1 MGAMTLVELLPAEPR
16 PDDALD
22 AVVAWAEGRGM
33 TLYPAQEEALIELAS
48 GANVILATPTGSGKS
63 LVAAGAHLMA
73 LAAGIRSFYT
83 APIKALVSEKFF
95 DLCTAF
101 GTDRVGMMTGDAS
114 VNPGAPIICCTAE
127 ILANLA
133 LRHGAAADIGQV
145 VADEFHYYAEPD
157 RGWAWQV
164 PLLEL
169 PQAQFLLMSATL
181 GDVSRFEDDLT
192 RRTSRPTTTVRSA
205 TRPVPLDFSY
215 RTTPL
220 HETLEELLATGRA
233 PVYVVHP
240 TQAGAAER
248 AQSLMSVNLCT
259 REQKDAI
266 AEAIGGFRFTAG
278 FGRTLSRLVRHGVG
292 VHHAG
297 MLPRYRRLVE
307 RLAQLGLLPVICGTD
322 TLGVGIN
329 VPIRTV
335 LMTSLTKFDGTRV
348 RHLTAREFHQIAGR
362 AGRAG
367 YDTTGSVVVQ
377 APEHVIENERALAR
391 AGDDPKKRRKVVR
404 KKPPDGFVSWSEGT
418 FDRLVAAEPETLT
431 SSFAVSHSMLLQVAA
446 RPGDPVATMR
456 ALLTDNH
463 ETPTAQRRHI
473 RRAIAIYRS
482 LRAGGVVE
490 RLPEPDEHG
499 RTIRLTVDLPEDFA
513 LNQPLSPFALAAL
526 ELLDPASPTYALDV
540 CSVIESTLEDPGP
553 VLTAQRHKARG
564 EAVAQ
569 MKADGLEY
577 EERMTQLEDV
587 TYPRPLADLL
597 ETAWDAYRAGHPW
610 VADHPVRPKSVVRDM
625 YERAMGFVDFVGH
638 YGLARSE
645 GTVLRYLTDAYK
657 ALDRTVPDAARTEE
671 LDDLVVWL
679 GELVRQVDSSLL
691 DEWEAL
697 RDPNTAAA
705 RHAAEA
711 QGAPIDDAPP
721 PVTANVRAF
730 RILVR
735 NALFRRVELAA
746 QGRHVELGELDGEA
760 GWDRD
765 RWSTAMAAYRAEHG
779 EVGTGP
785 DARSAAMVLI
795 DEAPDRWRVQQI
807 LDDPDGEHDWRITA
821 EVDLAASDDVGDVV
835 LHVTDVG
842 AR

>member
-1 MGAMTLVELLPAEPR
+1 MGAMTLVEHLPAEPG

-33 TLYPAQEEALIELAS
+33 ALYPAQEEALIELAS

-73 LAAGIRSFYT
+73 LAAGIRTFYT

-95 DLCTAF
+95 DLCAAF

-127 ILANLA
+127 VLANLA
-133 LRHGAAADIGQV
+133 LRHGTGADIGQV

-181 GDVSRFEDDLT
+181 GDVSRFEADLT
-192 RRTSRPTTTVRSA
+192 RRTGRPTTTVRSA

-220 HETLEELLATGRA
+220 HETLEELLAIGRA

-240 TQAGAAER
+240 TQAGATER

-377 APEHVIENERALAR
+377 APEHVIDNERALAK

-418 FDRLVAAEPETLT
+418 FERLVAAEPETLT

-526 ELLDPASPTYALDV
+526 ELLDPTSPTYPLDA
-540 CSVIESTLEDPGP
+540 CSVIEATLEDPGP
-553 VLTAQRHKARG
+553 VLVAQRKRARG

-577 EERMTQLEDV
+577 EERMAQLEDV
-587 TYPRPLADLL
+587 THPRPLADLL
-597 ETAWDAYRAGHPW
+597 EAGWEAYRRGHPW

-625 YERAMGFVDFVGH
+625 YEQAMGFVDFVGH

-671 LDDLVVWL
+671 LDDLVAWL

-697 RDPNTAAA
+697 RDPDAAAA
-705 RHAAEA
+705 RHAAEQA
-711 QGAPIDDAPP
+711 GAPIDDAPP
-721 PVTANVRAF
+721 PVTANARAF

-746 QGRHVELGELDGEA
+746 QGRTTELGELDADA

-765 RWSTAMAAYRAEHG
+765 RWSAAMAAYRAEHG
-779 EVGTGP
+779 AIGTGP

-795 DEAPDRWRVQQI
+795 DEAPGRWRVQQI
-807 LDDPDGEHDWRITA
+807 LDDPDGDHDWRITA
-821 EVDLAASDDVGDVV
+821 EVDLAASDDVGDAV
-835 LHVTDVG
+835 LRVTHVG
-842 AR
+842 PR